1 MMAVFRDA
9 ACLSAME
16 ASHLTILIY
25 TAHKRVHLIDIKT
38 P

>member
-1 MMAVFRDA
+1 MMAVFRDT

-16 ASHLTILIY
+16 ASHLTVLICI
-25 TAHKRVHLIDIKT
+25 AHKRVHLMDIKT